1 LIRKPAA
8 AATRIARYSHSHHR
22 GMVGSERNT
31 FVTAAATQRDSSILE
46 VEDLSKTFKGLV
58 AVSGYHLKLRRGEIL
73 AIIGPNGAGKT
84 TVFNLL
90 TGYIRPTRG
99 TIRFQGR
106 DITRLPPDKI
116 SMLGIGRTFQNIRLF
131 PTMTVLDN
139 VKSAQQAH
147 DRDNLFTTMVTWPSF
162 VAREHR
168 LTQRSLAQLTLFDL
182 DGQADTSATALSYGD
197 QRRLEIVRA
206 LALQPKLLLLD
217 EPTAGMNAIESMNVL
232 RLIRRIRDQYDLTII
247 IVEHNMPV
255 VMQLCERLQV
265 LSYGQIIAEGSPE
278 EIRRDP
284 KVIEAYL
291 GVDTDAQ
298 A

>member
-1 LIRKPAA
+1 VSAA
-8 AATRIARYSHSHHR
+8 APETDPY
-22 GMVGSERNT
+22 
-31 FVTAAATQRDSSILE
+31 ILE

-58 AVSGYHLKLRRGEIL
+58 AVSGYHLKLRRREIL

-99 TIRFQGR
+99 SIRFQGR

-278 EIRRDP
+278 EIRNNP

-298 A
+298 V

>member
-1 LIRKPAA
+1 VSAA
-8 AATRIARYSHSHHR
+8 APETDPY
-22 GMVGSERNT
+22 
-31 FVTAAATQRDSSILE
+31 ILE

-99 TIRFQGR
+99 SIRFQGR

-168 LTQRSLAQLTLFDL
+168 LTQRSLAQLALFDL
-182 DGQADTSATALSYGD
+182 EGQAEAYATALSYGD

-278 EIRRDP
+278 EIRTNPR
-284 KVIEAYL
+284 VIEAYL
-291 GVDTDAQ
+291 GMETDAQ
-298 A
+298 V

>member
-1 LIRKPAA
+1 VSDRGAEKD
-8 AATRIARYSHSHHR
+8 TR
-22 GMVGSERNT
+22 
-31 FVTAAATQRDSSILE
+31 ILE
-46 VEDLSKTFKGLV
+46 VQHLSKAFKGLM
-58 AVSGYHLKLRRGEIL
+58 ALDNYHLKLRRGEIL

-90 TGYIRPTRG
+90 TGYIRPTHG
-99 TIRFQGR
+99 TIRLLGS
-106 DITRLPPDKI
+106 DITGMPPDKI

-139 VKSAQQAH
+139 VKAAQQAH
-147 DRDNLFTTMVTWPSF
+147 DPGNLLATLLTWPSF
-162 VAREHR
+162 VARERR
-168 LTQRSLAQLTLFDL
+168 LTQRSCEQLALFNL
-182 DGQADTSATALSYGD
+182 AGQADKYAVGLSYGD

-217 EPTAGMNAIESMNVL
+217 EPTAGMNPTESMEVL
-232 RLIRRIRDQYDLTII
+232 HLIRRIRDLYNLTII

-265 LSYGQIIAEGSPE
+265 LNYGQIIAEGSPE
-278 EIRRDP
+278 EIRQDP

>member
-1 LIRKPAA
+1 MREQ
-8 AATRIARYSHSHHR
+8 
-22 GMVGSERNT
+22 SE
-31 FVTAAATQRDSSILE
+31 DKDKYILE
-46 VEDLSKTFKGLV
+46 VENLSKAFKGLT
-58 AVSGYHLKLRRGEIL
+58 AVDNYQLKLRQGEIL
-73 AIIGPNGAGKT
+73 AVIGPNGAGKT

-90 TGYIRPTRG
+90 TGYLRSTHGAIRLLG
-99 TIRFQGR
+99 S
-106 DITRLPPDKI
+106 DITGMPPDKI

-139 VKSAQQAH
+139 VKAAQQAH
-147 DRDNLFTTMVTWPSF
+147 DPDNILATLLNWPSF
-162 VAREHR
+162 VARERR
-168 LTQRSLAQLTLFDL
+168 LTQRSVEQLALFNL
-182 DGQADTSATALSYGD
+182 AGQAEKYAVALSYGD

-217 EPTAGMNAIESMNVL
+217 EPTAGMNPSESMEVL
-232 RLIRRIRDQYDLTII
+232 HLIRRIRDLYNLTII

-265 LSYGQIIAEGSPE
+265 LNYGQIIAEGSPE
-278 EIRRDP
+278 EIRQNP

-291 GVDTDAQ
+291 GIDTDAQ

>member
-1 LIRKPAA
+1 MSAQSA
-8 AATRIARYSHSHHR
+8 ENDTC
-22 GMVGSERNT
+22 V
-31 FVTAAATQRDSSILE
+31 LE
-46 VEDLSKTFKGLV
+46 VENLSKAFKGLM
-58 AVSGYHLKLRRGEIL
+58 AVHNYHLKLRHGEIL

-90 TGYIRPTRG
+90 TGYVRPTQG
-99 TIRFQGR
+99 TIRLLGS
-106 DITRLPPDKI
+106 DITSMPPDKI

-139 VKSAQQAH
+139 VKAAQQAH
-147 DRDNLFTTMVTWPSF
+147 DQDNLLTTLLTLPSF
-162 VAREHR
+162 VARERR
-168 LTQRSLAQLTLFDL
+168 LAQRSLKQLALFNL
-182 DGQADTSATALSYGD
+182 DGQAETYANALSYGD

-217 EPTAGMNAIESMNVL
+217 EPTAGMNQIESMKVL
-232 RLIRRIRDQYDLTII
+232 HLIQRIRDLYDLTII

-278 EIRRDP
+278 EIRKNP

-291 GVDTDAQ
+291 GVETDAQ
-298 A
+298 V

>member
-1 LIRKPAA
+1 VSDQNAEK
-8 AATRIARYSHSHHR
+8 
-22 GMVGSERNT
+22 NT
-31 FVTAAATQRDSSILE
+31 HILE
-46 VEDLSKTFKGLV
+46 VENLSKAFKGLT
-58 AVSGYHLKLRRGEIL
+58 AVDNYHLKLRQGEIL

-90 TGYIRPTRG
+90 TGYLRPTHG
-99 TIRFQGR
+99 IIRLLGG
-106 DITRLPPDKI
+106 DITGMPPDKI

-139 VKSAQQAH
+139 VKAAQQAH
-147 DRDNLFTTMVTWPSF
+147 DRDNLLTTLLTLPSF
-162 VAREHR
+162 VARERR
-168 LTQRSLAQLTLFDL
+168 LTQRSFEQLALFNL
-182 DGQADTSATALSYGD
+182 DGQAETYATALSYGN

-217 EPTAGMNAIESMNVL
+217 EPTAGMNPIESMEVL
-232 RLIRRIRDQYDLTII
+232 HLIQRIRDLYNLTII

-265 LSYGQIIAEGSPE
+265 LNYGQIIAEGSPD
-278 EIRRDP
+278 EIRKNP

-298 A
+298 V